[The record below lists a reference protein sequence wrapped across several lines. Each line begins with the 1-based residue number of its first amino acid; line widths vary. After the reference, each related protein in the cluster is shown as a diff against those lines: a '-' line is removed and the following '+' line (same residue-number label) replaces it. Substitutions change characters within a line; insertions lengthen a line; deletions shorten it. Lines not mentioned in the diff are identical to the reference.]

1 MSQGR
6 QAHEQGAISAPTR
19 DLVGRDTPRLETRG
33 LMNWGQS
40 VLPLD
45 ALLVHERGN
54 VILDMLH
61 VLVDC

>member
-1 MSQGR
+1 MSKGPSVPPL
-6 QAHEQGAISAPTR
+6 G
-19 DLVGRDTPRLETRG
+19 DLAGLDTPRLETRG
-33 LMNWGQS
+33 LMNKSPS